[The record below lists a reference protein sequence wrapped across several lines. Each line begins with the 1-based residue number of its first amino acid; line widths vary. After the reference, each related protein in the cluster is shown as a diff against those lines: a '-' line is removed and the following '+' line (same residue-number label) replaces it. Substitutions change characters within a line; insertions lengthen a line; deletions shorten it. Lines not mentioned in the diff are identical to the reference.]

1 MTPNRD
7 FIAERLG
14 GKDAVWNNLLYDRD
28 GIIEASAGT
37 GKTYALQSIVLKL
50 VADEA
55 CPVDVKNILLV
66 TFTEKAAG
74 ELKDRIRAILQEAGC
89 LPPDFDEATICTIH
103 SFCRELL
110 TAYAFE
116 NRVPME
122 MDIGCTNG
130 DFIHR
135 AVRAALLGDAF
146 KARYGETYA
155 AFMEA
160 GGFGST
166 DGLVSAAEAEM
177 NECAKRD
184 DPPPGPPHLD
194 EAMQRELADIAAST
208 SLDFGDISIHGTDR
222 TKFLAACENVRA
234 SIKGLGTDDLSD
246 FVLSVI
252 GCAKGCEKLNPRVTG
267 MGSGVRLQDVRP
279 DLRRFADMVQNVHE
293 VVAGQLAGDL
303 VLWAWPEFRRLKDES
318 SALSFDDLVIRASRV
333 IEEEAV
339 REESGRHSAL
349 LDAIRRRY
357 RIALVDEF
365 QDTDKMQWTIFRRI
379 FGAKVNCLEGD
390 DVPAPRQGFLLV
402 VGDPKQAIYGFR
414 GADVATYLSAKEAI
428 TVGDGT
434 QPLQTLNATY
444 RSGRELVT
452 GFNTIFGEAS
462 GWFSDMTE
470 GDRRIDYAEVAYPEG
485 NARFA
490 RLEDITGRPA
500 VNLLESLPYQLP
512 DLPNN
517 RAGYGNMGICLP
529 VFMENAAR
537 EMKRLHDLPVAYR
550 VLDGKTQAM
559 VDRRFG
565 YGDMC
570 VLVRGGGGARIV
582 KRVLAQQGIPYAH
595 YKERGLF
602 ATEEAEAL
610 LALFDFLSAP
620 SRNGNLAALLLTS
633 FFGVAPGDLEPRL
646 ARGDGNFTKL
656 VEKWQE
662 LAKNRDWNK
671 LFESVMDDT
680 LLAHPA
686 ADDYEYDRRWTAMR
700 QMLDKLLAEKGRS
713 ALVINEFAE
722 LLRSW
727 RKDDQ
732 RAGEDG
738 SLRQKESEGD
748 RVQIM
753 TMHASKGLEFG
764 VVFVA
769 AGMNKVDDGA
779 VNDEKR
785 LLYVA
790 LTRAEHKLYLPW
802 TKWNP
807 HRRAGR
813 PEHGLG
819 SRGSFL
825 LGEGGLS
832 RGIRTLFKEPVVV
845 DFNTD
850 ANTLAATKHVGG
862 TRSGTT
868 EDAADTQKHL
878 RPLVY
883 DIGYLKN
890 RTMQWDSFT
899 TMNGHGRSQRLVPDE
914 SGESDESRIPGVR
927 AKTLLPRTNVSGTV
941 FHEIMEALCGNDD
954 AAGGIGFAIGKRTLD
969 EVLSDE
975 GFAGIV
981 RRAMRRNALGNQM
994 SGNDSTER
1002 TLMRMVWNALNT
1014 ALTIGGRTL
1023 FLKDIPLADRRAEV
1037 GFVLDEETVL
1047 GAVLPPLDGRP
1058 RDGVF
1063 NGSIDL
1069 LIRPDGLGGR
1079 VYIVDWKTN
1088 TLDDYGEKSVTTAM
1102 EVAGYP
1108 LQFKLYSLAA
1118 SRWLGEDALAGV
1130 AYLFVR
1136 GGECRNGRSGV
1147 YAHAVDAA
1155 FMDDCRTAVLAA
1167 LPRSA
1172 TGKQGDGIYG
1182 IVG

>member
-14 GKDAVWNNLLYDRD
+14 GKDVVWNKLMYDRD

-50 VADEA
+50 VSDET

-66 TFTEKAAG
+66 TYTEKAAG

-89 LPPDFDEATICTIH
+89 LPSDFDEVTICTIH

-130 DFIHR
+130 DLVHR

-155 AFMEA
+155 ALMEA

-166 DGLVSAAEAEM
+166 DELVAEAEA
-177 NECAKRD
+177 ELGEYAEKD
-184 DPPPGPPHLD
+184 EPPPESRQDDGGMSSELLD
-194 EAMQRELADIAAST
+194 YL
-208 SLDFGDISIHGTDR
+208 
-222 TKFLAACENVRA
+222 V
-234 SIKGLGTDDLSD
+234 
-246 FVLSVI
+246 
-252 GCAKGCEKLNPRVTG
+252 
-267 MGSGVRLQDVRP
+267 
-279 DLRRFADMVQNVHE
+279 FA
-293 VVAGQLAGDL
+293 
-303 VLWAWPEFRRLKDES
+303 AWPVFKRLKDEAA
-318 SALSFDDLVIRASRV
+318 ALSFNDLVTRARRV
-333 IEEEAV
+333 IEAEAA
-339 REESGRHSAL
+339 REASGGRSAL
-349 LDAIRRRY
+349 LGAIRRRY

-365 QDTDKMQWTIFRRI
+365 QDTDKMQWDIFRHI
-379 FGAKVNCLEGD
+379 FGAKVNRLEGD

-414 GADVATYLSAKEAI
+414 GADVATYLEAKETI
-428 TVGDGT
+428 TVGDDT
-434 QPLQTLNATY
+434 QPPQTLTATY
-444 RSGRELVT
+444 RSTRELVA
-452 GFNTIFGEAS
+452 GFNAIFGEES
-462 GWFSDMTE
+462 GWFNDMTAGE
-470 GDRRIDYAEVAYPEG
+470 RSIAYSKVDYPEG

-490 RLEDITGRPA
+490 QLEDLTGRPA
-500 VNLLESLPYQLP
+500 VNLLESLPYELSSP
-512 DLPNN
+512 VRGNS
-517 RAGYGNMGICLP
+517 GYGNTSRCLP

-537 EMKRLHDLPVAYR
+537 EMKRLHDLTVAYR
-550 VLDGKTQAM
+550 TFDEKTQRM
-559 VDRRFG
+559 VEHRFD

-570 VLVRGGGGARIV
+570 VLVRGSGDARIV
-582 KRVLAQQGIPYAH
+582 KRVLTRHGIPYAH

-610 LALFDFLSAP
+610 LALFDFLVAP
-620 SRNGNLAALLLTS
+620 SRSGNLAALLLT
-633 FFGVAPGDLEPRL
+633 FFFDVTPGDLESRL
-646 ARGDGNFTKL
+646 ARGDRDFTEL
-656 VEKWQE
+656 VEKWQG
-662 LAKNRDWNK
+662 LAKRRSWNK

-680 LLAHPA
+680 SLAHPA
-686 ADDYEYDRRWTAMR
+686 ADDHEYDRRWMATR
-700 QMLDKLLAEKGRS
+700 QILDKLLVAKGRS
-713 ALVINEFAE
+713 ALVVDEFAE

-727 RKDDQ
+727 RKDDLS
-732 RAGEDG
+732 AGEEG
-738 SLRQKESEGD
+738 SLRQKESD
-748 RVQIM
+748 DDCVQIM

-769 AGMNKVDDGA
+769 TGMKKVANDD

-807 HRRAGR
+807 HQRAR
-813 PEHGLG
+813 KVKKQDVMADEHGLG
-819 SRGSFL
+819 SKGSFL
-825 LGEGGLS
+825 LGEGCLS
-832 RGIRTLFKEPVVV
+832 RGIRTLFKKQTVI
-845 DFNTD
+845 DF
-850 ANTLAATKHVGG
+850 G
-862 TRSGTT
+862 R
-868 EDAADTQKHL
+868 DAAARADAGRHAGDAPPRQSAAP
-878 RPLVY
+878 RIY

-899 TMNGHGRSQRLVPDE
+899 TLSGHGKSQRLVPDA
-914 SGESDESRIPGVR
+914 SDESDESRIPAARV
-927 AKTLLPRTNVSGTV
+927 KTLLPRTNMSGTA

-954 AAGGIGFAIGKRTLD
+954 TAGEIGFAIGKRALD
-969 EVLSDE
+969 EALSDE
-975 GFAGIV
+975 AFAEIV
-981 RRAMRRNALGNQM
+981 RRAMRRNAIGNQTV
-994 SGNDSTER
+994 GGDSTER
-1002 TLMRMVWNALNT
+1002 TLMRMAWNALNT
-1014 ALTIGGRTL
+1014 ALTIGGRTF
-1023 FLKDIPLADRRAEV
+1023 FLKDIPLADRRAET
-1037 GFVLDEETVL
+1037 GFVLDEEKTL
-1047 GAVLPPLDGRP
+1047 GADLPQLCGRP

-1069 LIRPDGLGGR
+1069 LVRPDGVGGR

-1088 TLDDYGEKSVTTAM
+1088 TLDDYGEKSVAAAM
-1102 EVAGYP
+1102 EAAGYP

-1136 GGECRNGRSGV
+1136 GGESSAGQSGV
-1147 YAHAVDAA
+1147 YARAADAA
-1155 FMDDCRTAVLAA
+1155 FMDDCRAAVLAA
-1167 LPRSA
+1167 LPNSA
-1172 TGKQGDGIYG
+1172 TTGK
-1182 IVG
+1182 